1 MRPLYK
7 QYLGAAAAGLF
18 AAAVAVNLY
27 ANYLGDPFLANRS
40 KPLLM
45 PLLALTALL
54 FFPPGRPRTEKWL
67 LAAALAFGTAGDVLL
82 MYSGQTFFLLG
93 MAMFLLG
100 HLCYLTLFA
109 KMGLYR
115 RVGKAGWLTGP
126 SAMAAVACA
135 LVLAIKVPFPMAAP
149 VAVYGFVLLL
159 VPLSGLFARSGVLL
173 LGGVLFAFSD
183 SLIALRSFAGIRF
196 FDHTGF
202 VIMLTYITAQV
213 LLSVAIIR
221 WRPLPAGMRN
231 NYKRMPIFVC

>member
-7 QYLGAAAAGLF
+7 QYLGAAVAGLF

-27 ANYLGDPFLANRS
+27 ANYLGDS
-40 KPLLM
+40 
-45 PLLALTALL
+45 LLAA
-54 FFPPGRPRTEKWL
+54 RSEKWL

-100 HLCYLTLFA
+100 HLCYLTIFA
-109 KMGLYR
+109 KMGLYQ
-115 RVGKAGWLTGP
+115 RVGKPGWLLGP
-126 SAMAAVACA
+126 SAMAAIACSLVAA
-135 LVLAIKVPFPMAAP
+135 MKVPFPMAIA
-149 VAVYGFVLLL
+149 VAIYGFVLLL
-159 VPLSGLFARSGVLL
+159 VPLSGIFARSGVLL

-221 WRPLPAGMRN
+221 WRPRPAERN
-231 NYKRMPIFVC
+231 AA

>member
-27 ANYLGDPFLANRS
+27 ANYLGDSLLAARS

-45 PLLALTALL
+45 PLLAITALL
-54 FFPPGRPRTEKWL
+54 FFPEWRPRAEKWL

-82 MYSGQTFFLLG
+82 LYKGQTFFLLG

-100 HLCYLTLFA
+100 HLCYLT
-109 KMGLYR
+109 
-115 RVGKAGWLTGP
+115 
-126 SAMAAVACA
+126 
-135 LVLAIKVPFPMAAP
+135 
-149 VAVYGFVLLL
+149 
-159 VPLSGLFARSGVLL
+159 
-173 LGGVLFAFSD
+173 LFAFSD

>member
-7 QYLGAAAAGLF
+7 QYLGAAVAGLF

-27 ANYLGDPFLANRS
+27 ANYLGDSLLAARS

-45 PLLALTALL
+45 PLLAITALL
-54 FFPPGRPRTEKWL
+54 FFPEWRPRAEKWL

-82 MYSGQTFFLLG
+82 LYKGQTFFLLG

-159 VPLSGLFARSGVLL
+159 VPLSGIFARSGVLL

-202 VIMLTYITAQV
+202 VIMLTYIVAQI
-213 LLSVAIIR
+213 LISVAVIR
-221 WRPLPAGMRN
+221 WRPRPAERN
-231 NYKRMPIFVC
+231 AA

>member
-7 QYLGAAAAGLF
+7 QYLGAASAGLF

-54 FFPPGRPRTEKWL
+54 FFPEWRPRTEKWL

-82 MYSGQTFFLLG
+82 MYSGQVF
-93 MAMFLLG
+93 FLLG

-135 LVLAIKVPFPMAAP
+135 LVLAIKVPFPMAIA
-149 VAVYGFVLLL
+149 VAIYGFVLLL

-231 NYKRMPIFVC
+231 NSKRMPIFVC

>member
-7 QYLGAAAAGLF
+7 QYLGAAVAGLF

-27 ANYLGDPFLANRS
+27 ANYLGDSLLAARS

-45 PLLALTALL
+45 PLLAITALL
-54 FFPPGRPRTEKWL
+54 FFPEWRPRAEKWL

-82 MYSGQTFFLLG
+82 LYKGQTFFLLG

-100 HLCYLTLFA
+100 HLCYLTIFA
-109 KMGLYR
+109 K
-115 RVGKAGWLTGP
+115 TGAAIAC
-126 SAMAAVACA
+126 SLVAAM
-135 LVLAIKVPFPMAAP
+135 KVPFPMAIA
-149 VAVYGFVLLL
+149 VAIYGFVLLL
-159 VPLSGLFARSGVLL
+159 VPLSGIFARSGVLL

-221 WRPLPAGMRN
+221 WRPRPAERN
-231 NYKRMPIFVC
+231 AA